1 VKRLDIQELLKG
13 AVLIGKGKQ
22 GRVYKLASDR
32 CIKIYSDEQHAQ
44 MEYKSYC
51 RAEGSPVIPK
61 LYEAGPNYLIMELVQ
76 GASLDRYLKK
86 KGAMTRSDT
95 ERILFIIHEMIRLG
109 FTRIDAAV
117 FHIFIDQDQPTGKVI
132 DLVNSYTKQYHIPL
146 VMFKGLSKL
155 NVLNSFLTH
164 VKALDP
170 ELYQMWANYL
180 MARSERYGKL
190 QVFDE

>member
-1 VKRLDIQELLKG
+1 MDIQELLKG

-44 MEYKSYC
+44 MEYMSYC

-164 VKALDP
+164 VKVLDP
-170 ELYQMWANYL
+170 ELYQIWANYL

>member
-1 VKRLDIQELLKG
+1 MDIQELLKG
-13 AVLIGKGKQ
+13 ATLIGKGKQ
-22 GRVYKLASDR
+22 GRVYKLDSDR

-44 MEYKSYC
+44 MEHMSYC

-61 LYEAGPNYLIMELVQ
+61 LYEAGANYLIMELVQ

-86 KGAMTRSDT
+86 KGAMTRSDV
-95 ERILFIIHEMIRLG
+95 ERILFIIHEMTRLG

-132 DLVNSYTKQYHIPL
+132 DLVNSYSKQYRIPL

-164 VKALDP
+164 VKVLDP
-170 ELYQMWANYL
+170 ELYQLWGSYL
-180 MARSERYGKL
+180 TARSERYGKL

>member
-1 VKRLDIQELLKG
+1 MDIQKLLKG
-13 AVLIGKGKQ
+13 AALIGKGKQ

-32 CIKIYSDEQHAQ
+32 CVKIYSDEQHAQ
-44 MEYKSYC
+44 MEYMSYC
-51 RAEGSPVIPK
+51 RAAGSPVIPK

-76 GASLDRYLKK
+76 GTSLDRYLKK

-95 ERILFIIHEMIRLG
+95 EHILFIIHEMTRLG

-117 FHIFIDQDQPTGKVI
+117 FHIFIDEDQPTGKVI
-132 DLVNSYTKQYHIPL
+132 DLVNSYTKQYRIPL

-155 NVLNSFLTH
+155 NVLNSFLAH
-164 VKALDP
+164 VKVLDP
-170 ELYQMWANYL
+170 ELYQLWGSYL

>member
-1 VKRLDIQELLKG
+1 
-13 AVLIGKGKQ
+13 
-22 GRVYKLASDR
+22 
-32 CIKIYSDEQHAQ
+32 
-44 MEYKSYC
+44 
-51 RAEGSPVIPK
+51 
-61 LYEAGPNYLIMELVQ
+61 
-76 GASLDRYLKK
+76 
-86 KGAMTRSDT
+86 MTRSDT